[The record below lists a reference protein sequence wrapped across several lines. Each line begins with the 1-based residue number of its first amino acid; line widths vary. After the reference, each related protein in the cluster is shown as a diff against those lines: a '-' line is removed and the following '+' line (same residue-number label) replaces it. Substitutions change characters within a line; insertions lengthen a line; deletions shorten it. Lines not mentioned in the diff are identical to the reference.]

1 MKKKVMI
8 YLDANIFMYL
18 ITGESQQ
25 SESCLSIINKVITG
39 KMEACTSLLTW
50 DEVLYAL
57 KREIGRERALEE
69 SRKFLEI
76 PSLLFIE
83 VNGAVITKAQ
93 MMTELY
99 HLNPRDAIHAATA
112 ILNGCK
118 EIFSDNPDFDRV
130 KGLKRVAP

>member
-83 VNGAVITKAQ
+83 VDGEVITKAQ

-112 ILNGCK
+112 ILNCCK